1 MPYRSDPYAN
11 LGSTF
16 NDLTRNLLTL
26 RGQSM
31 QQALSEA
38 ELQMRGNQFQET
50 QRHNLALEEAARAQT
65 AKDPN
70 IVPMNRVDVLR
81 TKIGMKSSL
90 GLDDKDLNDIY
101 EPILGMS
108 GAPRGQVYDTLKAQ
122 GPDMRNLLLQ
132 RVSDVYEKKLSDPK
146 TGMTYAQSPQ
156 AKAMEE
162 FISHLDG
169 DADLGKTIDSLFPDV
184 ARHRKTQEENSK
196 AALLANKMDAIK
208 EIVDI
213 KIQAAKDLAEEK
225 EKIRKG
231 DRDKKDETLKE
242 NLRSIREDKKYLQRQ
257 INTLSGL
264 PNVAAYADQKAM
276 LPQYQQELADLQAQ
290 ENELLGRKPKKAAT
304 GGNANMGAAVNYLKG
319 AKNRVDAISYI
330 QELAKKGWS
339 KDDLRKIASQAGW
352 E

>member
-50 QRHNLALEEAARAQT
+50 QRHNLALEEAVRAQT

-70 IVPMNRVDVLR
+70 IMPMNRVDVLR
-81 TKIGMKSSL
+81 TKVGMKSSL

-184 ARHRKTQEENSK
+184 ARARADELAKRRAAQTPVAVIGPEGKPMYMSAEEAMQGGYEKYVPGSEKQSIGNVQAHVITKWLEGQRLAPQEQKIIDKYFRGEKDTYGDSRMRWKAKVDAFEESIGRKAS
-196 AALLANKMDAIK
+196 
-208 EIVDI
+208 
-213 KIQAAKDLAEEK
+213 AEEK
-225 EKIRKG
+225 RRLFISDPYG
-231 DRDKKDETLKE
+231 ILAPPGETGGTQ
-242 NLRSIREDKKYLQRQ
+242 RTYLQTATGKNGQ
-257 INTLSGL
+257 KIGWDGTHWYDINT
-264 PNVAAYADQKAM
+264 
-276 LPQYQQELADLQAQ
+276 
-290 ENELLGRKPKKAAT
+290 
-304 GGNANMGAAVNYLKG
+304 GAL
-319 AKNRVDAISYI
+319 I
-330 QELAKKGWS
+330 Q
-339 KDDLRKIASQAGW
+339 
-352 E
+352 